1 MFCFFVAKCC
11 SQFFRRS
18 RTCFPL
24 LFHMFFFFLRIEA
37 TGSGHHNA
45 RNDQS
50 TSSSSKKRRP
60 ARQEAWF
67 TLFVKP
73 TDFVSQGVQMNTD
86 VHVLGHGP
94 AARAH
99 HHWRQR
105 RRHDPV
111 GTESLC
117 MVRPVPLP
125 SPDVAQLY
133 PSLHRCTLSTQA
145 TAEIL
150 LCPPS
155 PASSSTEASGVFSNL
170 L

>member
-1 MFCFFVAKCC
+1 MN
-11 SQFFRRS
+11 S
-18 RTCFPL
+18 
-24 LFHMFFFFLRIEA
+24 
-37 TGSGHHNA
+37 
-45 RNDQS
+45 
-50 TSSSSKKRRP
+50 
-60 ARQEAWF
+60 
-67 TLFVKP
+67 
-73 TDFVSQGVQMNTD
+73 TDFFPQGVQMNTD

-117 MVRPVPLP
+117 MVRNVPLP
-125 SPDVAQLY
+125 SLDVAQLY

-155 PASSSTEASGVFSNL
+155 PASSSTEASGVFLIFLEPIFSQL
-170 L
+170 SSFGAFPGWCWRVRAGGHRGLFCSVYLVVRRAPEDGPTR